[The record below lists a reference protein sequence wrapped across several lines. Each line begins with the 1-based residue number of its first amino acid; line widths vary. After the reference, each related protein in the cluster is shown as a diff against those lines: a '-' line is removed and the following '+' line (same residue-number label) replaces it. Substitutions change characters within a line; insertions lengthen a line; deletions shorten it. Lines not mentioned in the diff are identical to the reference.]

1 MSSFVLV
8 LALCTLTTP
17 TPPTASRK
25 PATAKKSTASAR
37 KPKAKAASPAPAVAK
52 KSTATARKPKAKAA
66 SPAHTIALTQKKAPG
81 KVITGTVRRKAP
93 APVKLV
99 QTPTVPKTVTAK
111 APDKRKVRP
120 ESPKPR
126 TDPYP
131 PMAIYHLNL
140 REYASIRVYDEN
152 GFLRPQALRQFNHI
166 NRCVGSNVVL
176 EMDWRLLVGLYQ
188 AWLEF
193 GMPSV
198 TIFSG
203 CRQAPHAKRSRHNFG
218 MAIDYKFDG
227 VKNRDL
233 ITWLLSHRE
242 KTPHAMGVG
251 YYPNGYHVHMDV
263 RDRHSFWVDLNRAGA
278 RGSMMVADAHHWFV
292 NEKRMRTR
300 VEASPRKEAEEQ
312 ETADLTPAGQT
323 SGPDEDPPPPEAT
336 AGTP

>member
-1 MSSFVLV
+1 MSSFI
-8 LALCTLTTP
+8 LALAFFTLSTPTSPKVSPKPATTKKSAAHAKTKAKTKAKAKTEAKAKAK
-17 TPPTASRK
+17 TPPTAPAK
-25 PATAKKSTASAR
+25 PGA
-37 KPKAKAASPAPAVAK
+37 
-52 KSTATARKPKAKAA
+52 
-66 SPAHTIALTQKKAPG
+66 TIALKQKSPG
-81 KVITGTVRRKAP
+81 KVISGTVRRKDP

-99 QTPTVPKTVTAK
+99 QTPTVPRTVTAK

-120 ESPKPR
+120 APAKPV

-131 PMAIYHLNL
+131 PMAVYHLNL

-152 GFLRPQALRQFNHI
+152 GFLLPQALRQFNHI

-176 EMDWRLLVGLYQ
+176 EMEWRLLVDLYQ

-203 CRQAPHAKRSRHNFG
+203 CRQAPHAKQSRHNFG
-218 MAIDYKFDG
+218 LAIDFKFDG
-227 VKNRDL
+227 VRNREL

-263 RDRHSFWVDLNRAGA
+263 RDRHSFWVDLNQAGA
-278 RGSMMVADAHHWFV
+278 RGSMMVADAHHWFA
-292 NEKRMRTR
+292 NEKRMRAR
-300 VEASPRKEAEEQ
+300 VEATPPKEAVEQ
-312 ETADLTPAGQT
+312 ETADLTPTGQAST
-323 SGPDEDPPPPEAT
+323 PDKDAT
-336 AGTP
+336 LPDSTAQTP